1 MYKAVGDL
9 HGMTVEDVMSVVESV
24 IRVARVNLKKNG
36 SFKLG
41 GDITLTSETEQVE
54 YGDGG
59 ETSGTW
65 ALHGNQAAYD
75 PKEDVCEGGEEET
88 SDAMGSDSD
97 E

>member
-1 MYKAVGDL
+1 
-9 HGMTVEDVMSVVESV
+9 MTVEDVKSVVEPV

-36 SFKLG
+36 SCKLG
-41 GDITLTSETEQVE
+41 GDITLTFETETVE
-54 YGDGG
+54 YGDGD

-65 ALHGNQAAYD
+65 ALHENQAVYD
-75 PKEDVCEGGEEET
+75 PKEDVCEGGEEKT